1 MRDAGE
7 EILAAGAASL
17 RRARWMSLVA
27 IGAAS
32 VWWVW
37 PLHPSAVSSPE
48 QSEVGATSSTDA
60 SASVRGSFNES
71 AFAARL
77 WVPPPRPV
85 ETVVAAPTPPPAPPP
100 VFTLKLVG
108 IERAGDTLVA
118 MLYDP
123 AALKVARL
131 AAGESMGRYL
141 AESIDDAGA
150 VLVDT
155 QYPGRPIHTLRLRS
169 LGEPRTPLRVVRG
182 TGEERTP

>member
-7 EILAAGAASL
+7 EILAAGRASL
-17 RRARWMSLVA
+17 RRTRWMSLVA
-27 IGAAS
+27 VAAAG

-37 PLHPSAVSSPE
+37 PLDRSVALLPE
-48 QSEVGATSSTDA
+48 KSEIGETSSNDA
-60 SASVRGSFNES
+60 NASVAGSFNEP

-77 WVPPPRPV
+77 WVPPTRPV
-85 ETVVAAPTPPPAPPP
+85 ETVVAAPPPPPAPPP
-100 VFTLKLVG
+100 AFTLKLAG
-108 IERAGDTLVA
+108 IERSGDTFVA
-118 MLYDP
+118 LLYDP

-131 AAGESMGRYL
+131 AAGESMGRYR
-141 AESIDDAGA
+141 AESIDEAGA

-155 QYPGRPIHTLRLRS
+155 QYPGRPVHTLRLRS